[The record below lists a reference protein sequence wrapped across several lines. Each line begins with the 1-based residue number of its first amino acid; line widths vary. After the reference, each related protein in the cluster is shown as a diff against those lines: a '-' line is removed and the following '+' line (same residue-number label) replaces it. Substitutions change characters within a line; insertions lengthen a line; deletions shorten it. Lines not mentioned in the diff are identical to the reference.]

1 MVHKKVL
8 SWIIGRNNLKYLNKY
23 LLLIVTIHVMNKMSV
38 DWIKGN
44 EVTFQS
50 IGEILIITLIVLFVG
65 FRIWIKIFEGTQAF
79 WCWVLKIKV

>member
-1 MVHKKVL
+1 
-8 SWIIGRNNLKYLNKY
+8 
-23 LLLIVTIHVMNKMSV
+23 MNKISV

-44 EVTFQS
+44 EVTFRS

-79 WCWVLKIKV
+79 WYWILKIKV